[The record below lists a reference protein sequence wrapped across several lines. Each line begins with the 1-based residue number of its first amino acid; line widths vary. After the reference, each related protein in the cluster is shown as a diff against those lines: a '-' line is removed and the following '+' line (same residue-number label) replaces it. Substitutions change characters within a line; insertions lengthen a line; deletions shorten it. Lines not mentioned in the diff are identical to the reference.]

1 MKTAN
6 RVTKLI
12 NDQNREIDRL
22 KQNVKELQIIIE
34 KYKLALVIL
43 EDIA

>member
-6 RVTKLI
+6 RVTKVI

-22 KQNVKELQIIIE
+22 KKTIAEMTLIIK

>member
-12 NDQNREIDRL
+12 NDQNREIDKL
-22 KQNVKELQIIIE
+22 KKTIAEMTLAIE

-43 EDIA
+43 EEIA